1 MQALQHS
8 FPIVNDKY
16 IYPSKEYSQEL
27 IIEDT
32 MRYSIVEFLY
42 SIENSSNCSTYA
54 YSIV

>member
-42 SIENSSNCSTYA
+42 SIE
-54 YSIV
+54 

>member
-8 FPIVNDKY
+8 FPIVNDKS

-32 MRYSIVEFLY
+32 MRYSIVEFSH
-42 SIENSSNCSTYA
+42 SIE
-54 YSIV
+54 